1 MSRKRNDNSK
11 PKSPPLSVVGRAA
24 TAQALRMA
32 GQGRVARVPDRA
44 TWSANRDGSFG
55 LGTGPPGM
63 GPAPQATRAPGGD
76 VITGQLQHPAFKT
89 QERLYRVLP
98 EEGFFHPELSPDAPF
113 EFTLGSFRVPAG
125 QHFWLMDYSF
135 AVLRLSGVDPG
146 DFVYAEDGRFSG
158 QLGFDV
164 TITGK
169 RSSDLAYQ
177 LDPGPIQLERAE
189 FQTPTQAG
197 IFDPDTATPAQFNA
211 AQTESFASSAGPGN
225 SLLPVR
231 EAVQGSR
238 EGPFT
243 IVAQQ
248 EQEVALRCVIF
259 RELLT
264 PIAGIEGRMAGYLV
278 NQQLSDALLERLA
291 PQ

>member
-1 MSRKRNDNSK
+1 MNRNDNNK
-11 PKSPPLSVVGRAA
+11 PKSPPISVVGRQAA
-24 TAQALRMA
+24 AQAFRLA
-32 GQGRVARVPDRA
+32 GQGRVANVPSRSDWA
-44 TWSANRDGSFG
+44 QSRDGRYG
-55 LGTGPPGM
+55 LGTGPAGM
-63 GPAPQATRAPGGD
+63 GPAPQAVREPGGD

-98 EEGFFHPELSPDAPF
+98 EEGFFNPELDPSAPF
-113 EFTLGSFRVPAG
+113 EFTLGSFRVPKG

-135 AVLRLSGVDPG
+135 AVLRLSGVDAG
-146 DFVYAEDGRFSG
+146 DFVYAADGRFSG

-169 RSSDLAYQ
+169 RLGDLAYQ
-177 LDPGPIQLERAE
+177 LDPGAIALERQE
-189 FQTPTQAG
+189 FQRPTQAG

-211 AQTESFASSAGPGN
+211 AQNESFASTAGPGN

-231 EAVQGSR
+231 DAVQGSR

-243 IVAQQ
+243 IVAHQ
-248 EQEVALRCVIF
+248 EQEVTLRCVIF

-264 PIAGIEGRMAGYLV
+264 PIAGIEGRMAGFLID
-278 NQQLSDALLERLA
+278 QQISESLIERLA